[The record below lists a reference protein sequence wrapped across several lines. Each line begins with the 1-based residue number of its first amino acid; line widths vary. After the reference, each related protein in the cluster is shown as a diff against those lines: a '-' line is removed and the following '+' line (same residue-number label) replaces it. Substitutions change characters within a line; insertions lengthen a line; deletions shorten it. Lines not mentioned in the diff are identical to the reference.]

1 MINNADDL
9 INLLESNDEFRNAV
23 RRWVLT
29 EELLALPAVVRDLQ
43 GRMSNVERQMVT
55 MQEQIAELQRQV
67 AELQAQMLEMQR
79 QMSEM
84 NARLIRVEEDVAVLK
99 DDVAVLKDDVAVLKS
114 DVKTIKDDIGA
125 LKGWQLQERLHR
137 NGAQQIGDRFDIPN
151 PKVIRAAGTG
161 VSLPDF
167 NGDAR
172 RAKKEGV
179 LSDRE
184 YDRLMNTDMIMSG
197 RDSDGADI
205 YVVAEA
211 SFALTSA
218 DIDKVLY
225 SADLFRRIYPERDV
239 RTALWYVNVDYVR
252 RNAAES
258 AGIELVRTQIKHG

>member
-29 EELLALPAVVRDLQ
+29 EELLALPAVVRDLRGQ
-43 GRMSNVERQMVT
+43 MADTNARVTNVERQMLE

-79 QMSEM
+79 QMAEM
-84 NARLIRVEEDVAVLK
+84 NARLIRVEE
-99 DDVAVLKDDVAVLKS
+99 DVAVLKDDVAVLKS

>member
-43 GRMSNVERQMVT
+43 GQMADTNARVTNVERQM
-55 MQEQIAELQRQV
+55 
-67 AELQAQMLEMQR
+67 LEMQKQILELQK
-79 QMSEM
+79 QMAEM

-99 DDVAVLKDDVAVLKS
+99 DDVAVLKS
-114 DVKTIKDDIGA
+114 DVRTIKNDVGA
-125 LKGWQLQERLHR
+125 LKGWQLQALLHG
-137 NGAQQIGDRFDIPN
+137 NGASQIGSRFGIRN

-161 VSLPDF
+161 VNLQSF
-167 NGDAR
+167 NDDIFDAME
-172 RAKKEGV
+172 EGI

-184 YDRLMNTDMIMSG
+184 YDRLINTDMIMSG
-197 RDSDGADI
+197 RDRGGADI

-211 SFALTSA
+211 SYALTSA

-225 SADLFRRIYPERDV
+225 SADLFKKVYPESDV
-239 RTALWYVNVDYVR
+239 RTALWYVNVDDAR
-252 RNAAES
+252 RNAAE
-258 AGIELVRTQIKHG
+258 AEGIMLVRTQIKQV

>member
-43 GRMSNVERQMVT
+43 GQMADTNARVTNVERQM
-55 MQEQIAELQRQV
+55 
-67 AELQAQMLEMQR
+67 LEMQKQILELQK
-79 QMSEM
+79 QMAEM

-99 DDVAVLKDDVAVLKS
+99 DDVAVLKDDV
-114 DVKTIKDDIGA
+114 KTIKNDVGA
-125 LKGWQLQERLHR
+125 LKGWQLQALLHG
-137 NGAQQIGDRFDIPN
+137 NGASQIGSRFGIRN

-161 VSLPDF
+161 VNLQSF
-167 NGDAR
+167 NDDIFDAME
-172 RAKKEGV
+172 EGI

-184 YDRLMNTDMIMSG
+184 YDRLINTDMIMSG
-197 RDSDGADI
+197 RDRGGADI

-211 SFALTSA
+211 SYALTSA

-239 RTALWYVNVDYVR
+239 RTALWYVNVDDAR
-252 RNAAES
+252 RNAAE
-258 AGIELVRTQIKHG
+258 AEGIMLVRTQMKQV

>member
-43 GRMSNVERQMVT
+43 GRVTNVERQMVT
-55 MQEQIAELQRQV
+55 MQEQIAELQKQV
-67 AELQAQMLEMQR
+67 AELQAQMVEMQR
-79 QMSEM
+79 QMAEM

-99 DDVAVLKDDVAVLKS
+99 EDVAVLKS
-114 DVKTIKDDIGA
+114 DVKTIKNDVGA
-125 LKGWQLQERLHR
+125 LKGWQLQALLHG
-137 NGAQQIGDRFDIPN
+137 NGASQIGSRFGIRN

-161 VSLPDF
+161 VNLQSF
-167 NGDAR
+167 NDDIFDAME
-172 RAKKEGV
+172 EGI

-184 YDRLMNTDMIMSG
+184 YDRLINTDMIMSG
-197 RDSDGADI
+197 RDRGGADI

-211 SFALTSA
+211 SYALTSA

-225 SADLFRRIYPERDV
+225 SADLFRRLYPERDV
-239 RTALWYVNVDYVR
+239 RTALWYVNVDDAR
-252 RNAAES
+252 RKAAES
-258 AGIELVRTQIKHG
+258 EGIMLVRTQMKQV

>member
-43 GRMSNVERQMVT
+43 GQTADTNARVTNVERQMVT
-55 MQEQIAELQRQV
+55 MQEQIAELQRQMV
-67 AELQAQMLEMQR
+67 EMQK
-79 QMSEM
+79 QMAEM

-99 DDVAVLKDDVAVLKS
+99 S
-114 DVKTIKDDIGA
+114 DVRTIKNDVGA
-125 LKGWQLQERLHR
+125 LKGWQLQALLHG
-137 NGAQQIGDRFDIPN
+137 NGASQIGSRFGIRN

-161 VSLPDF
+161 VNLQSF
-167 NGDAR
+167 NDDIFDAME
-172 RAKKEGV
+172 EGI

-184 YDRLMNTDMIMSG
+184 YDRLINTDMIMSG
-197 RDSDGADI
+197 RDRGGADI

-211 SFALTSA
+211 SYALTSA

-239 RTALWYVNVDYVR
+239 RTALWYVNVDDTR
-252 RNAAES
+252 RNAAEDE
-258 AGIELVRTQIKHG
+258 GIMLVRTQMKQV

>member
-29 EELLALPAVVRDLQ
+29 EELLALPAAVQDLQ
-43 GRMSNVERQMVT
+43 GRMSNVERQM
-55 MQEQIAELQRQV
+55 
-67 AELQAQMLEMQR
+67 LEMQKQILELQK

-84 NARLIRVEEDVAVLK
+84 NARLIRVE
-99 DDVAVLKDDVAVLKS
+99 DDVAVLKS

-137 NGAQQIGDRFDIPN
+137 NGAQQIGDRFDMPN

-161 VSLPDF
+161 VSLPYF
-167 NGDAR
+167 NGDVR

-184 YDRLMNTDMIMSG
+184 YERLMNTDMIMSG
-197 RDSDGADI
+197 RDGDGADI

>member
-29 EELLALPAVVRDLQ
+29 EELLALPAGVRDLQ
-43 GRMSNVERQMVT
+43 GQMADTNARVTNVERQMVT
-55 MQEQIAELQRQV
+55 MQEQIAELQRQMV
-67 AELQAQMLEMQR
+67 EMQR
-79 QMSEM
+79 QMAEM

-99 DDVAVLKDDVAVLKS
+99 DDV
-114 DVKTIKDDIGA
+114 KTIKNDVGA
-125 LKGWQLQERLHR
+125 LKGWQLQALLHG
-137 NGAQQIGDRFDIPN
+137 NGTSQIGSRFGIRN
-151 PKVIRAAGTG
+151 PKVIRAACTG
-161 VSLPDF
+161 VNLQSF
-167 NGDAR
+167 NDDIFDAME
-172 RAKKEGV
+172 EGI

-184 YDRLMNTDMIMSG
+184 YDRLINTDMIMSG
-197 RDSDGADI
+197 RDRGGADI

-211 SFALTSA
+211 SYALTSA

-239 RTALWYVNVDYVR
+239 RTALWYVNVDDAR

-258 AGIELVRTQIKHG
+258 EGIMLVRTQMKQV